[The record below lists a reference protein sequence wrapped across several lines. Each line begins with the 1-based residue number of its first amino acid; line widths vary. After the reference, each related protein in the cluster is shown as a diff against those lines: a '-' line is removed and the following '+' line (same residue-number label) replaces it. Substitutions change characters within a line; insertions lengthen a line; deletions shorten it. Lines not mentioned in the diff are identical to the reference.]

1 MFRIAA
7 YLNFFLA
14 IAHLLAMVSLEKV
27 FQIYGINKEMDMLA
41 QLHPSLPYIIT
52 IVVALVFFVFGLY
65 ALSADGRIR
74 KLPLLKL
81 AVFGIAAAFLLRSVL
96 GIIEMVFTDTSVSLE
111 LTNTLGAFF
120 IGFLYLWGGIKK
132 WNNIKKQA

>member
-1 MFRIAA
+1 
-7 YLNFFLA
+7 
-14 IAHLLAMVSLEKV
+14 MVSLEKV